1 MNPMMWRGLSL
12 TSLRVAFLSVL
23 LGCVTIPASHA
34 EVAMDLKDDNS
45 WNIAVGGF
53 WATTS
58 TTVRIDS
65 TSGSVG
71 TTINAEEDLAWD
83 DRDFSPF
90 ITLGYRF
97 NKNHSLLASYWSIR
111 RDGVRDLAI
120 DLDIGD
126 ETYTLGTTI
135 DSQFITDIYRVTYGY
150 HFYTSDKW
158 SIAFLGGL
166 HITNLKFNIRAVGG
180 MGTTFQEAADAVAPL
195 PTFGFSGSYQINDK
209 WYLSGWFQGLTLE
222 FEDFKGK
229 MLNASMAVTY
239 KPWENWAISTG
250 VTSFD
255 INVSS
260 TDDDIRGE
268 FDYEYI
274 GPIISLHSAF

>member
-1 MNPMMWRGLSL
+1 MSL
-12 TSLRVAFLSVL
+12 VMLRVAILSL
-23 LGCVTIPASHA
+23 LLVCITMPFAHA
-34 EVAMDLKDDNS
+34 EVTMDLKDGS
-45 WNIAVGGF
+45 KWNIGVGGF
-53 WATTS
+53 WATTD
-58 TTVRIDS
+58 TTVRVDAVD
-65 TSGSVG
+65 GSFG
-71 TTINAEEDLAWD
+71 TEINAEDDLAWD

-111 RDGVRDLAI
+111 RDGVKVITI

-126 ETYTLGTTI
+126 ETYTLGSTI
-135 DSQFITDIYRVTYGY
+135 DSQFVTDIYRVTYGY
-150 HFYTSDKW
+150 HFYDSDKW

-180 MGTTFQEAADAVAPL
+180 MGATVQEAADAAAPL
-195 PTFGFSGSYQINDK
+195 PTFGFSASYKINK
-209 WYLSGWFQGLTLE
+209 NWYASGWFQGLTLE
-222 FEDFKGK
+222 YEDFKGK

-239 KPWENWAISTG
+239 KPWKNWAISTG

-260 TDDDIRGE
+260 TDSDARGE